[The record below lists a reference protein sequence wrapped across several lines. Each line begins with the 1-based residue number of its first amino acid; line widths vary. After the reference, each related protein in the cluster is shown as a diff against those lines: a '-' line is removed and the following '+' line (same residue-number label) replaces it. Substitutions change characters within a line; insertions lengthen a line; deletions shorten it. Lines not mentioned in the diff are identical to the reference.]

1 MSQGM
6 DQGAAGG
13 DGTRGVVGAR
23 SMEIVVGAVLMLVA
37 AIVMFDSRRLGA
49 GWGSDGPQSGY
60 FPFFVGL
67 VLFVSGAVNVALA
80 LRTPAGHGGIF
91 VERGQLRTVLQVL
104 VPTVI
109 YVVAIAFIGLYVASA
124 VFIAYFMWRLG
135 GYRGATVPS
144 VAILVP
150 LALFM
155 MFEVW
160 FRVPLPKGPLET
172 ALGF

>member
-1 MSQGM
+1 MDHGEVRQG
-6 DQGAAGG
+6 DA
-13 DGTRGVVGAR
+13 RGVVGAR
-23 SMEIVVGAVLMLVA
+23 GMEIAVGGLLMLVA
-37 AIVMFDSRRLGA
+37 LVVIVDSRRLGA
-49 GWGSDGPQSGY
+49 GWGADGPESGY

-67 VLFVSGAVNVALA
+67 ILMVSGLMNIVSA
-80 LRTPAGHGGIF
+80 LRTPVGHGGVF

-109 YVVAIAFIGLYVASA
+109 YVVAIAFLGIYVSSA
-124 VFIAYFMWRLG
+124 LFIAYFMWRLG
-135 GYRGATVPS
+135 GYRGAKVPA

-160 FRVPLPKGPLET
+160 FRVPLPKGPLEA

>member
-1 MSQGM
+1 M
-6 DQGAAGG
+6 DQGTTGQ
-13 DGTRGVVGAR
+13 DGTRAVIGAR
-23 SMEIVVGAVLMLVA
+23 SMELVVGVTLMLVA
-37 AIVMFDSRRLGA
+37 AVVMFDSRRLGA

-67 VLFVSGAVNVALA
+67 ILFVSGAVNFALA
-80 LRTPAGHGGIF
+80 LRTPPGHGGIF
-91 VERGQLRTVLQVL
+91 VERGQLKTVLQVL

-109 YVVAIAFIGLYVASA
+109 YVIAIGFLGLYVASA

-135 GYRGATVPS
+135 GYRGLKVPA

-160 FRVPLPKGPLET
+160 FRVPLPKGPIET